1 MSDNLVRR
9 GTETTIRVLP
19 SQDIVADVGDG
30 VVVHIE
36 TRRKI

>member
-9 GTETTIRVLP
+9 GTETTIMLLP
-19 SQDIVADVGDG
+19 SRGIFADVGDE

-36 TRRKI
+36 TRRRI